1 MASSLLD
8 GIDVSNVTRVNRKK
22 GVRRCRKCRNNY
34 KPPRAH
40 HDSVTGR
47 CISKF
52 DHFCPWVGNA
62 VGALNHKFFV
72 LFIFY
77 TFLNSG
83 ISLVLIVMRFVRC
96 GYTTS
101 LEGDASV
108 GVDGTTTTDGT
119 RWNETVS
126 NATSSDDGIDGTG
139 LRFLEDGGDR
149 TYMYEGCLELY
160 SMRLVGLMVIS
171 ICFLVFTCC
180 MLFEQVDAIESNT
193 SKIARMKM
201 RMGQDDGEYGKVA
214 LGFNEMFGVGSVGG
228 IGGRGAH
235 VGLHCFLPT
244 PVRFP
249 NNRERDQVLGF
260 EYCGEWAGSI
270 YEEKDEE
277 TASTLG
283 HLNTNGRGR
292 TSGSLMVS
300 DDDLVDGN
308 GVVEIELPA
317 GNGSRLERSNSRSG
331 TISQRSSSKLDTDS
345 SSEQSA
351 RIV

>member
-1 MASSLLD
+1 M
-8 GIDVSNVTRVNRKK
+8 
-22 GVRRCRKCRNNY
+22 
-34 KPPRAH
+34 
-40 HDSVTGR
+40 
-47 CISKF
+47 
-52 DHFCPWVGNA
+52 
-62 VGALNHKFFV
+62 GALNHKFFV

-201 RMGQDDGEYGKVA
+201 RMGKD
-214 LGFNEMFGVGSVGG
+214 
-228 IGGRGAH
+228 
-235 VGLHCFLPT
+235 
-244 PVRFP
+244 
-249 NNRERDQVLGF
+249 
-260 EYCGEWAGSI
+260 CG
-270 YEEKDEE
+270 
-277 TASTLG
+277 
-283 HLNTNGRGR
+283 
-292 TSGSLMVS
+292 
-300 DDDLVDGN
+300 
-308 GVVEIELPA
+308 
-317 GNGSRLERSNSRSG
+317 
-331 TISQRSSSKLDTDS
+331 
-345 SSEQSA
+345 
-351 RIV
+351 